1 MARAATA
8 LREAGHDG
16 ADRVRTH
23 HASSE
28 RKARRGSAR
37 HRPPPYELT
46 AGEFDGRVG
55 VGALAKVVDTRDL
68 PVVDVVLGTDQLERI
83 DFARRVS
90 LRCEHLDDL
99 RRAMADPLIFDA

>member
-55 VGALAKVVDTRDL
+55 IGALAKVVDTRDL
-68 PVVDVVLGTDQLERI
+68 PVVDGEDVVDPIRQLK
-83 DFARRVS
+83 
-90 LRCEHLDDL
+90 LDSQAL
-99 RRAMADPLIFDA
+99 IAECQADCHAEGRGSPITR